1 MIYFMQLMNE
11 HKPTNTNN
19 LVNSKTKLDRQK
31 NVPR

>member
-19 LVNSKTKLDRQK
+19 LNSKTKLDRQK
-31 NVPR
+31 NVPH